1 MDETA
6 THDQNKPYDLAVS
19 FAGEDRDYV
28 EQTVSACEE
37 LGLHVFYDRNMSNE
51 WWGRNFIREQ
61 RNVYGSQTRY
71 FVPFISSKYLSKPI
85 PMDEFSA
92 AMMTAV
98 KQGDGYILPVLIGEV
113 QVPAELL
120 HPHIHYLR
128 AKDYTPQELAVQLQA
143 KVRHAKIS
151 GQEARNITG
160 VVKEAMELR
169 LPKVVPADF
178 SKYEELQLIFDYL
191 GEQFRAAAPHLRTKG
206 FVCTVNRTDERISI
220 RIEHRGETV
229 YSLDIY
235 RGGSMGDDK
244 LTFGLGHHRGLTS
257 GINGWAQPFFNK
269 QTGRPMLKM
278 FDYSVLGGLGS
289 GERDLTKEELFQAL
303 WDRIVDQLER
313 T

>member
-1 MDETA
+1 MEI
-6 THDQNKPYDLAVS
+6 YDLAVS

-28 EQTVSACEE
+28 EQTVRACDE
-37 LGLHVFYDRNMSNE
+37 LGLRVFYDRDVSNE
-51 WWGRNFIREQ
+51 WWGKNFIREQ
-61 RNVYGSQTRY
+61 RKVYGSQTRY
-71 FVPFISSKYLSKPI
+71 FVPFISTDYLSKPI

-98 KQGDGYILPVLIGEV
+98 KQGDGYVLPVLIGDV
-113 QVPAELL
+113 RVPPELL

-128 AKDYTPQELAVQLQA
+128 AKDYTPRELAAQLQTRVQQA
-143 KVRHAKIS
+143 QDS
-151 GQEARNITG
+151 GQEARNITS

-169 LPKVVPADF
+169 LPRVVPADF
-178 SKYEELQLIFDYL
+178 SKYEELQLTFDYL

-206 FVCTVNRTDERISI
+206 FVCTVSRTDERISI

-244 LTFGLGHHRGLTS
+244 LTFGLGHHRGLSS
-257 GINGWAQPFFNK
+257 GINGWVQPFFDK
-269 QTGRPMLKM
+269 QAGRPKLKM
-278 FDYSVLGGLGS
+278 FDLSIFGGFGG
-289 GERDLTKEELFQAL
+289 GERDYSKEELFQAL
-303 WDRIVDQLER
+303 WDRIVDELER